1 MKRGVKVCFKVKLH
15 VTDERYK
22 IPHRKKKSFIEKKK
36 AVTFHL
42 VHRSQR
48 DPLAA
53 DEKAPQHV
61 LLPAKVEVEKRQEE
75 QRKYGVFFDDDY
87 DYLQHLKESS
97 SQTELVAAGPSC
109 ADKESFHSRDDGDDD
124 DDDNEVERRIE
135 KDVLEATIH
144 LPSSVF
150 ATEFEEEVGLL
161 NKAAPISGPRLDM
174 DPDIV
179 AALDE
184 DFDYDDPDNILED
197 DFIVKANCTAAAPDA
212 EGDCADDEDEWEDT
226 DDEEGGDF
234 DSEAGFSSDEHG
246 DGGGREFMFMDEETK
261 SRFTEYSLT
270 SSVMRRNEQ
279 LTLLDD
285 RFEKFYEQF
294 DDDEIGALDNAELE
308 GFIQPD
314 SARLEEV
321 IKDYLKEREKDSL
334 RPEDLG
340 PKELPVLKEEEEDE
354 EEEELELVVIE
365 APEEKWDCETIISTY
380 SNIYNRPKVIEE
392 PPKPKPIRV
401 SSKTGIPLDVLPATG
416 LTAKQAER
424 MTRINDSD
432 LPRVSTQPRNREES
446 KEERKA
452 RKQAIK
458 EERKERRVEKK
469 ANKMAFKEEK
479 VRQEK
484 QMANLRTNIQGLKL

>member
-1 MKRGVKVCFKVKLH
+1 M
-15 VTDERYK
+15 
-22 IPHRKKKSFIEKKK
+22 PHRKKKSFIEKKK

-61 LLPAKVEVEKRQEE
+61 LLPAAKVDAEKRLEE
-75 QRKYGVFFDDDY
+75 QRNFGVFFDDDY
-87 DYLQHLKESS
+87 DYLQHLKEASGPS
-97 SQTELVAAGPSC
+97 ELVATGPSYPDRGSC
-109 ADKESFHSRDDGDDD
+109 DLRDEEEEKEK
-124 DDDNEVERRIE
+124 EVEA
-135 KDVLEATIH
+135 EATLH

-150 ATEFEEEVGLL
+150 ASEFEEDVGLL
-161 NKAAPISGPRLDM
+161 NKAAPVSGPRLDM

-184 DFDYDDPDNILED
+184 DFDFEDPDNILDD
-197 DFIVKANCTAAAPDA
+197 DFILKANCTDRALDA
-212 EGDCADDEDEWEDT
+212 EGYHDEDDDDEWEDT
-226 DDEEGGDF
+226 DEEGDF
-234 DSEAGFSSDEHG
+234 DSEGGFSGDERTER
-246 DGGGREFMFMDEETK
+246 DGEDGEFLFMNEETK

-308 GFIQPD
+308 GFIGPD
-314 SARLEEV
+314 SGRLEEV
-321 IKDYLKEREKDSL
+321 IRDYFKEKQKDSL

-340 PKELPVLKEEEEDE
+340 PKELPVVKEEEEDE
-354 EEEELELVVIE
+354 EEEEMETVVIE
-365 APEEKWDCETIISTY
+365 APQENWDCETIISTY
-380 SNIYNRPKVIEE
+380 SNLYNRPKIIEE

-401 SSKTGIPLDVLPATG
+401 SNRTGIPLDVLPSKS

-432 LPRVSTQPRNREES
+432 LPRVSTQPRSREES
-446 KEERKA
+446 KEEKKA

-469 ANKMAFKEEK
+469 ANKTAFKEEK
-479 VRQEK
+479 ARQEK
-484 QMANLRTNIQGLKL
+484 QMLNLRTNIQGLKL

>member
-1 MKRGVKVCFKVKLH
+1 MKI
-15 VTDERYK
+15 T
-22 IPHRKKKSFIEKKK
+22 KKSFIEKKK

-61 LLPAKVEVEKRQEE
+61 LLPATKVEAEKRREE
-75 QRKYGVFFDDDY
+75 QRNFGVFFDDDY
-87 DYLQHLKESS
+87 DYLQHLKEASGPS
-97 SQTELVAAGPSC
+97 ELVAAGPSYT
-109 ADKESFHSRDDGDDD
+109 D
-124 DDDNEVERRIE
+124 RRAVHFNDEDEEDEEEHWGHCNRQASIN
-135 KDVLEATIH
+135 

-150 ATEFEEEVGLL
+150 ASEFEEEVGLL

-184 DFDYDDPDNILED
+184 DFDYDDPDNILDD
-197 DFIVKANCTAAAPDA
+197 DFIVKANSASGAVDV
-212 EGDCADDEDEWEDT
+212 EGDDDDDDDDDEWEDT
-226 DDEEGGDF
+226 DEEGDF
-234 DSEAGFSSDEHG
+234 DSEGGFSGDE
-246 DGGGREFMFMDEETK
+246 DVEGGGRGREFLFMDEETK

-279 LTLLDD
+279 LSLLDD

-308 GFIQPD
+308 GYIRTGQKM
-314 SARLEEV
+314 L
-321 IKDYLKEREKDSL
+321 YL
-334 RPEDLG
+334 RPDDLG
-340 PKELPVLKEEEEDE
+340 PKELPVVKEEEEDE
-354 EEEELELVVIE
+354 EEEEEMETVVME

-401 SSKTGIPLDVLPATG
+401 SSKTGIPLDVLPARG

-424 MTRINDSD
+424 MTMINDSD
-432 LPRVSTQPRNREES
+432 LPRVSMQPRNKEES

-484 QMANLRTNIQGLKL
+484 QMLNLRTNIQGLKL

>member
-1 MKRGVKVCFKVKLH
+1 M
-15 VTDERYK
+15 
-22 IPHRKKKSFIEKKK
+22 PHRKKKSFIEKKK

-61 LLPAKVEVEKRQEE
+61 LLQTGKVDVDKQLE
-75 QRKYGVFFDDDY
+75 QQREFGVFFDDNY
-87 DYLQHLKESS
+87 NYLQHLKEPS
-97 SQTELVAAGPSC
+97 TPFELVAARTSHTKTGKTPLKDEEE
-109 ADKESFHSRDDGDDD
+109 DKDDD
-124 DDDNEVERRIE
+124 EEEEDDEDTEEEVI
-135 KDVLEATIH
+135 VLPAATLN

-150 ATEFEEEVGLL
+150 ASEFEEEVGLL
-161 NKAAPISGPRLDM
+161 NKAAPISGPRLDL

-184 DFDYDDPDNILED
+184 DFDYDDPENQLDD
-197 DFIVKANCTAAAPDA
+197 DFIMKANVMCGAMEV
-212 EGDCADDEDEWEDT
+212 EGGDEEDEDGDGEGWEDT
-226 DDEEGGDF
+226 DEEGDV
-234 DSEAGFSSDEHG
+234 DSEFSDE
-246 DGGGREFMFMDEETK
+246 DGERRAKEFLFMDEETK
-261 SRFTEYSLT
+261 SRFTEYSMS

-321 IKDYLKEREKDSL
+321 IKDYFIQKGKEYL
-334 RPEDLG
+334 RPDDLG
-340 PKELPVLKEEEEDE
+340 PKELPAVKEEDEDDDEDE
-354 EEEELELVVIE
+354 EEEMETVVIKG
-365 APEEKWDCETIISTY
+365 PEEKWDCETIISTY
-380 SNIYNRPKVIEE
+380 SNIYNRPKLIQE
-392 PPKPKPIRV
+392 PQRTKPIRV
-401 SSKTGIPLDVLPATG
+401 SQKTGIPLDVLPTKG

-424 MTRINDSD
+424 MMRINDSD
-432 LPRVSTQPRNREES
+432 LPRVSTQQRS
-446 KEERKA
+446 KEESTEE
-452 RKQAIK
+452 RKQRKLAIK

-469 ANKMAFKEEK
+469 ANQLAFKEEK

-484 QMANLRTNIQGLKL
+484 QMLSLRANVQGMKL

>member
-1 MKRGVKVCFKVKLH
+1 M
-15 VTDERYK
+15 
-22 IPHRKKKSFIEKKK
+22 PHRKKKAFIDKKK

-42 VHRSQR
+42 VHRSQK

-61 LLPAKVEVEKRQEE
+61 LLPATKVETEKRREE
-75 QRKYGVFFDDDY
+75 QRKFGVFFDDDY
-87 DYLQHLKESS
+87 DYLQHLKEASGPS
-97 SQTELVAAGPSC
+97 ELVYSDRQPFSLQDEEEENEGG
-109 ADKESFHSRDDGDDD
+109 KIVHK
-124 DDDNEVERRIE
+124 DNPASSIN
-135 KDVLEATIH
+135 

-150 ATEFEEEVGLL
+150 ASEFEEKVGLL

-179 AALDE
+179 AALDD
-184 DFDYDDPDNILED
+184 DFDFENPNNILDD
-197 DFIVKANCTAAAPDA
+197 DFIIRANSGTGAVDT
-212 EGDCADDEDEWEDT
+212 EGDSHDDDDDEWEDT
-226 DDEEGGDF
+226 DEEGDF
-234 DSEAGFSSDEHG
+234 DSDGSFSSNEDAQG
-246 DGGGREFMFMDEETK
+246 DGRGREFLFMDEETK

-308 GFIQPD
+308 GFIEPD
-314 SARLEEV
+314 SVRLDEV
-321 IKDYLKEREKDSL
+321 LKDYFKQKEKESL

-340 PKELPVLKEEEEDE
+340 PKELPVVREEEEDE
-354 EEEELELVVIE
+354 DEEEEMETIVVE

-392 PPKPKPIRV
+392 PQKPKPIRV
-401 SSKTGIPLDVLPATG
+401 SSKTGIPLDVLPARG

-424 MTRINDSD
+424 MTRINDTD
-432 LPRVSTQPRNREES
+432 LPRVSAQPRSKEES

-458 EERKERRVEKK
+458 EERKERRAEKK

-479 VRQEK
+479 ARQEK
-484 QMANLRTNIQGLKL
+484 QMLNLRTNVQGLKL

>member
-1 MKRGVKVCFKVKLH
+1 M
-15 VTDERYK
+15 
-22 IPHRKKKSFIEKKK
+22 PHRKKKSFIEKKK

-53 DEKAPQHV
+53 DETAPQHV
-61 LLPAKVEVEKRQEE
+61 LLPATKVEAEKRREE
-75 QRKYGVFFDDDY
+75 QRNFGVFFDDDY
-87 DYLQHLKESS
+87 DYLQHLREASG
-97 SQTELVAAGPSC
+97 TNELVASGPAP
-109 ADKESFHSRDDGDDD
+109 ADRRLVHVRDEDEEDEEEDGTDGAIPAASI
-124 DDDNEVERRIE
+124 N
-135 KDVLEATIH
+135 

-150 ATEFEEEVGLL
+150 ASEFEEAVGLL

-184 DFDYDDPDNILED
+184 DFDYDDPDNILDD
-197 DFIVKANCTAAAPDA
+197 DFISKANSAGGAAG
-212 EGDCADDEDEWEDT
+212 ERGDDDEDDDDDDEWEDT
-226 DDEEGGDF
+226 DSEGDF
-234 DSEAGFSSDEHG
+234 DSEGGLSGDEE
-246 DGGGREFMFMDEETK
+246 GGGREFLFMDEETK
-261 SRFTEYSLT
+261 SRFTEYSMT

-294 DDDEIGALDNAELE
+294 DDDEIGALDNSELE
-308 GFIQPD
+308 GFIEPD
-314 SARLEEV
+314 SARLEEI
-321 IKDYLKEREKDSL
+321 IKDYFIQKEKEYL
-334 RPEDLG
+334 RPDDLG
-340 PKELPVLKEEEEDE
+340 PKELPVVKEEEEGEEQE
-354 EEEELELVVIE
+354 EEEMETVVMV

-392 PPKPKPIRV
+392 PPKPKQIRV
-401 SSKTGIPLDVLPATG
+401 SAKTGIPLDVLPSRG
-416 LTAKQAER
+416 LTGKQAER

-432 LPRVSTQPRNREES
+432 LPRVSAQPRCKEES

-469 ANKMAFKEEK
+469 ANKTAFKEEK

-484 QMANLRTNIQGLKL
+484 QMANLRTNVQGLKL

>member
-1 MKRGVKVCFKVKLH
+1 M
-15 VTDERYK
+15 
-22 IPHRKKKSFIEKKK
+22 PHRKKKSFIEKKK

-53 DEKAPQHV
+53 DENAPQHV
-61 LLPAKVEVEKRQEE
+61 LLPASKVEMEQRQEE

-87 DYLQHLKESS
+87 NYLQHLKEACAS
-97 SQTELVAAGPSC
+97 TELVATGSAHH
-109 ADKESFHSRDDGDDD
+109 DKPAVLLQDDD
-124 DDDNEVERRIE
+124 EEEEED
-135 KDVLEATIH
+135 KGVLAATIK

-150 ATEFEEEVGLL
+150 ASEFEEEVGLL

-184 DFDYDDPDNILED
+184 DFDYDDPDNMLDD
-197 DFIVKANCTAAAPDA
+197 DFVVKANCSSKAGEEE
-212 EGDCADDEDEWEDT
+212 EGDDDEWEDT
-226 DDEEGGDF
+226 DEEGDF
-234 DSEAGFSSDEHG
+234 DSEGGFSGDEERNNH
-246 DGGGREFMFMDEETK
+246 ECLFADEETK
-261 SRFTEYSLT
+261 SRFTEYSMT
-270 SSVMRRNEQ
+270 SSVMRRNDQ

-294 DDDEIGALDNAELE
+294 DDDEIGPLDNAELE
-308 GFIQPD
+308 GFIEPD

-321 IKDYLKEREKDSL
+321 IKDYFKEKEKDAL

-340 PKELPVLKEEEEDE
+340 PKEVSGVKDEEEGDE
-354 EEEELELVVIE
+354 EEEMETVVLE

-392 PPKPKPIRV
+392 PRKQKPICV
-401 SSKTGIPLDVLPATG
+401 SSKTGIPLDVLPAKG

-424 MTRINDSD
+424 MTRINDCD
-432 LPRVSTQPRNREES
+432 LPRVSTQPRNKEENL
-446 KEERKA
+446 EERKA

-458 EERKERRVEKK
+458 VERKERRVEKK

-484 QMANLRTNIQGLKL
+484 QMLNLKLNVQGLKL

>member
-1 MKRGVKVCFKVKLH
+1 M
-15 VTDERYK
+15 
-22 IPHRKKKSFIEKKK
+22 PHRKKKSFIEKKK

-61 LLPAKVEVEKRQEE
+61 LLPATKVEAEKRREE
-75 QRKYGVFFDDDY
+75 QRNFGVFFDDDY
-87 DYLQHLKESS
+87 DYLQHLKEASGPS
-97 SQTELVAAGPSC
+97 ELVAAGPSYTDRR
-109 ADKESFHSRDDGDDD
+109 AVHFRDEDKEDEEEEGDTVTDKAFPAASI
-124 DDDNEVERRIE
+124 N
-135 KDVLEATIH
+135 

-150 ATEFEEEVGLL
+150 ASEFEEEVGLL

-184 DFDYDDPDNILED
+184 DFDYDDPDNILDD
-197 DFIVKANCTAAAPDA
+197 DFIIKANSASGAVDI
-212 EGDCADDEDEWEDT
+212 EGDNDDDDDDDEWEDT
-226 DDEEGGDF
+226 DEEGDF
-234 DSEAGFSSDEHG
+234 DSEGGFSGDE
-246 DGGGREFMFMDEETK
+246 DVEGGGRGREFLFMDEETK

-279 LTLLDD
+279 LSLLDD

-308 GFIQPD
+308 GYIEPD

-321 IKDYLKEREKDSL
+321 IKDYFKQKEKEYL
-334 RPEDLG
+334 RPDDLG
-340 PKELPVLKEEEEDE
+340 PKELPVVKEEEDE
-354 EEEELELVVIE
+354 EEEEEMETVVME
-365 APEEKWDCETIISTY
+365 PPEEKWDCETIISTY

-401 SSKTGIPLDVLPATG
+401 SSKTGIPLDVLPARG

-424 MTRINDSD
+424 MTMINDLD
-432 LPRVSTQPRNREES
+432 LPRVSAQPRNKEES

-484 QMANLRTNIQGLKL
+484 QMLNLRTNIQGLKL

>member
-1 MKRGVKVCFKVKLH
+1 M
-15 VTDERYK
+15 
-22 IPHRKKKSFIEKKK
+22 PHRKKKSFIEKKK

-61 LLPAKVEVEKRQEE
+61 LLPATKGEVEKRREE
-75 QRKYGVFFDDDY
+75 QRQFGVFFDDDY
-87 DYLQHLKESS
+87 NYLQHLKEPSCT
-97 SQTELVAAGPSC
+97 TELVAAGPLSTDRRLIRIC
-109 ADKESFHSRDDGDDD
+109 DEEEENAEEGDTDK
-124 DDDNEVERRIE
+124 
-135 KDVLEATIH
+135 TIPAASIN

-150 ATEFEEEVGLL
+150 ASEFEEEVGLL

-184 DFDYDDPDNILED
+184 DFDFDDPDNMLDD
-197 DFIVKANCTAAAPDA
+197 DFIIKANTASGAVDI
-212 EGDCADDEDEWEDT
+212 EGDDDEDDGDDDEWEDT
-226 DDEEGGDF
+226 DEEDDF
-234 DSEAGFSSDEHG
+234 DSEGGLSGDEDTEG
-246 DGGGREFMFMDEETK
+246 RGREFMFMDEETK
-261 SRFTEYSLT
+261 SRFTEYSMT

-308 GFIQPD
+308 GFIEPD

-321 IKDYLKEREKDSL
+321 IKDYFIQKEKEYL
-334 RPEDLG
+334 RPDDLG
-340 PKELPVLKEEEEDE
+340 PKVLPVVKEEEEEDDGE
-354 EEEELELVVIE
+354 EEEMETVVIE

-380 SNIYNRPKVIEE
+380 SNIYNRPKVIKD
-392 PPKPKPIRV
+392 PPKIKPIRV
-401 SSKTGIPLDVLPATG
+401 SSKTGIPLDVLPARG

-432 LPRVSTQPRNREES
+432 LPRVSTQPRHREES
-446 KEERKA
+446 KEERRT

-458 EERKERRVEKK
+458 DERKERRVEKK

-484 QMANLRTNIQGLKL
+484 QMLNLRTNIQGMKL

>member
-1 MKRGVKVCFKVKLH
+1 M
-15 VTDERYK
+15 
-22 IPHRKKKSFIEKKK
+22 PHRKKKSFIEKKK

-61 LLPAKVEVEKRQEE
+61 LLPATKDTEKRRDE
-75 QRKYGVFFDDDY
+75 QREFGVFFDDDY
-87 DYLQHLKESS
+87 NYLQHLKEASA
-97 SQTELVAAGPSC
+97 TNELVAAGPVQH
-109 ADKESFHSRDDGDDD
+109 DR
-124 DDDNEVERRIE
+124 RRIHLPDE
-135 KDVLEATIH
+135 DDEDEEEDDMDKVIPATTIN

-150 ATEFEEEVGLL
+150 ASEFEEEVGLL

-184 DFDYDDPDNILED
+184 DFNYDDPDNLLDD
-197 DFIVKANCTAAAPDA
+197 DFIIKANTASGAVNR
-212 EGDCADDEDEWEDT
+212 EDDDDDEWEDT
-226 DDEEGGDF
+226 DEEGDF
-234 DSEAGFSSDEHG
+234 DSEGGFSGDENTEG
-246 DGGGREFMFMDEETK
+246 RTREFLFMDEETK
-261 SRFTEYSLT
+261 SRFTEYSMT

-321 IKDYLKEREKDSL
+321 IKDYFIQKEKEYL
-334 RPEDLG
+334 RPDDLG
-340 PKELPVLKEEEEDE
+340 PKELPVLKEEDEDE
-354 EEEELELVVIE
+354 EEDDDEEMETVVIK
-365 APEEKWDCETIISTY
+365 AQEEKWDCETIISTY
-380 SNIYNRPKVIEE
+380 SNIYNRPKIIQE
-392 PPKPKPIRV
+392 PPKTKPIRV
-401 SSKTGIPLDVLPATG
+401 SHKTGIPLDVLPTKG
-416 LTAKQAER
+416 LTAKQVER
-424 MTRINDSD
+424 MTMINDSD
-432 LPRVSTQPRNREES
+432 LPRVSTQIRNKEES
-446 KEERKA
+446 NEERKA

-469 ANKMAFKEEK
+469 ANKTAFKEEK

-484 QMANLRTNIQGLKL
+484 QMLNLRTNVQGMKL

>member
-1 MKRGVKVCFKVKLH
+1 M
-15 VTDERYK
+15 
-22 IPHRKKKSFIEKKK
+22 PHRKKKSFIEKKK

-61 LLPAKVEVEKRQEE
+61 LLPASKVEVEKRREE
-75 QRKYGVFFDDDY
+75 QREFGVFFDDDY
-87 DYLQHLKESS
+87 NYLQHLKEASCPV
-97 SQTELVAAGPSC
+97 ELVAAGPSRT
-109 ADKESFHSRDDGDDD
+109 DGRPIHLRDEDEENEEEGDMETAIPAASI
-124 DDDNEVERRIE
+124 N
-135 KDVLEATIH
+135 

-150 ATEFEEEVGLL
+150 ASEFEEEVGLL

-184 DFDYDDPDNILED
+184 DFDFDDPDNILDD
-197 DFIVKANCTAAAPDA
+197 DFIAKANTAGGAVDV
-212 EGDCADDEDEWEDT
+212 EGDDDDDEWDDT
-226 DDEEGGDF
+226 DEEGDF
-234 DSEAGFSSDEHG
+234 DSQGGFSGDE
-246 DGGGREFMFMDEETK
+246 DGRGREFLFMDEETK
-261 SRFTEYSLT
+261 SRFTEYSMT

-308 GFIQPD
+308 GFIEPD

-321 IKDYLKEREKDSL
+321 IKDYFIQKEKEYL
-334 RPEDLG
+334 RPDDLG

-354 EEEELELVVIE
+354 EEEEEEMETVVIG

-380 SNIYNRPKVIEE
+380 SNIYNRPKVIKD
-392 PPKPKPIRV
+392 PPKPKPICV
-401 SSKTGIPLDVLPATG
+401 SSKTGIPLDVLPARG
-416 LTAKQAER
+416 LTAKQAEC

-432 LPRVSTQPRNREES
+432 LPRVSTQPRDKQES
-446 KEERKA
+446 KDERKA

-458 EERKERRVEKK
+458 EERKERRGEKK

-484 QMANLRTNIQGLKL
+484 QMLNLRSNVQGMKL

>member
-1 MKRGVKVCFKVKLH
+1 M
-15 VTDERYK
+15 
-22 IPHRKKKSFIEKKK
+22 PHRKKKSFIEKKK

-61 LLPAKVEVEKRQEE
+61 LLPAAKVDAEKRREE
-75 QRKYGVFFDDDY
+75 QRKFGVFFDDDY
-87 DYLQHLKESS
+87 DYLQHLKEPSGTS
-97 SQTELVAAGPSC
+97 ELIAAGPSYY
-109 ADKESFHSRDDGDDD
+109 DRGSSDFRDEGEE
-124 DDDNEVERRIE
+124 NKVETVS
-135 KDVLEATIH
+135 KDIPEATIH

-150 ATEFEEEVGLL
+150 ASEFEEDVGLL
-161 NKAAPISGPRLDM
+161 NKAAPVSGPRLDM

-184 DFDYDDPDNILED
+184 DFDYDDPENMLED
-197 DFIVKANCTAAAPDA
+197 DFIVKANCADGALDA
-212 EGDCADDEDEWEDT
+212 EGGYDDDDDEWEDT
-226 DDEEGGDF
+226 DEEDDF
-234 DSEAGFSSDEHG
+234 DSKGGFSDDEHMEG
-246 DGGGREFMFMDEETK
+246 GAHDGEFLFMNEETK

-279 LTLLDD
+279 LSLLDD

-308 GFIQPD
+308 GFIEPD

-321 IKDYLKEREKDSL
+321 IKDYFKQKEKDSL

-354 EEEELELVVIE
+354 DEEEMETVVIE
-365 APEEKWDCETIISTY
+365 APQEKWDCETIISTY
-380 SNIYNRPKVIEE
+380 SNLYNRPKVIEE

-401 SSKTGIPLDVLPATG
+401 SGKTGIPLDVLPARG

-432 LPRVSTQPRNREES
+432 LPRVSTQARSKEES

-469 ANKMAFKEEK
+469 ANKVAFKEEK
-479 VRQEK
+479 ARQEK
-484 QMANLRTNIQGLKL
+484 QMLNLRTNIQGLKL

>member
-1 MKRGVKVCFKVKLH
+1 M
-15 VTDERYK
+15 
-22 IPHRKKKSFIEKKK
+22 PHRKKKSFIEKKK

-53 DEKAPQHV
+53 DENAPQHV
-61 LLPAKVEVEKRQEE
+61 LLPATKVEAEKRREE
-75 QRKYGVFFDDDY
+75 QRNYGVFFDDDY
-87 DYLQHLKESS
+87 DYLQHLKEASG
-97 SQTELVAAGPSC
+97 TNELVAAGPLYT
-109 ADKESFHSRDDGDDD
+109 DRRPVRLHDEEQEEEEERDESIPASS
-124 DDDNEVERRIE
+124 I
-135 KDVLEATIH
+135 K

-150 ATEFEEEVGLL
+150 ASEFEEEVGLL

-184 DFDYDDPDNILED
+184 DFDYNDPDNILED
-197 DFIVKANCTAAAPDA
+197 DFIIQANNANGAMDI
-212 EGDCADDEDEWEDT
+212 EGDHADDDDEWEDT
-226 DDEEGGDF
+226 DEDSDF
-234 DSEAGFSSDEHG
+234 DSEGGFSGGE
-246 DGGGREFMFMDEETK
+246 DGLGQEFLFADEETK
-261 SRFTEYSLT
+261 SRFTEYSMT

-308 GFIQPD
+308 GFIKPD
-314 SARLEEV
+314 SARLEQV
-321 IKDYLKEREKDSL
+321 IKEYFKQKENEALKPD
-334 RPEDLG
+334 DLG
-340 PKELPVLKEEEEDE
+340 PRELPDVKEEEEDE
-354 EEEELELVVIE
+354 EEEEMETLVVE

-380 SNIYNRPKVIEE
+380 SNIYNRPKVIED
-392 PPKPKPIRV
+392 PPKQAKPIRV
-401 SSKTGIPLDVLPATG
+401 SNKTGIPLDVLPARG

-432 LPRVSTQPRNREES
+432 LPRVSTQPRNKEES

-458 EERKERRVEKK
+458 EERKERRSEKK

-484 QMANLRTNIQGLKL
+484 QMLNLRTNIQGLKLQ

>member
-1 MKRGVKVCFKVKLH
+1 M
-15 VTDERYK
+15 
-22 IPHRKKKSFIEKKK
+22 PHRKKKSFIEKKK

-61 LLPAKVEVEKRQEE
+61 LLPAAKVEVEKRREE
-75 QRKYGVFFDDDY
+75 QRNYGVFFDDDY
-87 DYLQHLKESS
+87 DYLQHLKEASG
-97 SQTELVAAGPSC
+97 QTELVAAGPSHTDRQ
-109 ADKESFHSRDDGDDD
+109 AFQLHDEEEEDELDMDKAVPAS
-124 DDDNEVERRIE
+124 
-135 KDVLEATIH
+135 TIN

-150 ATEFEEEVGLL
+150 ASEFEEDVGLL

-184 DFDYDDPDNILED
+184 DFDYDDPDNVLDD
-197 DFIVKANCTAAAPDA
+197 DFIVKANSASAAADMR
-212 EGDCADDEDEWEDT
+212 GDGDDDDDDDDEWEDT
-226 DDEEGGDF
+226 DEEGDF
-234 DSEAGFSSDEHG
+234 DSEGGFSGEDA
-246 DGGGREFMFMDEETK
+246 GGREFLFMDEETK

-270 SSVMRRNEQ
+270 SSVMRRSEQ
-279 LTLLDD
+279 LSLLDD

-308 GFIQPD
+308 GFIEPD

-321 IKDYLKEREKDSL
+321 IKDYFKQKEKEYQ
-334 RPEDLG
+334 RPDDLG
-340 PKELPVLKEEEEDE
+340 PKELPVLKEQDEDEDE
-354 EEEELELVVIE
+354 EKEEEEMETLVIK

-380 SNIYNRPKVIEE
+380 SNIYNRPKVIKD
-392 PPKPKPIRV
+392 PPKLKPIRV
-401 SSKTGIPLDVLPATG
+401 SNKTGIPLDVLPARG
-416 LTAKQAER
+416 LTTKQAER

-432 LPRVSTQPRNREES
+432 LPRVSAQPRSKEES
-446 KEERKA
+446 KQERKA

-484 QMANLRTNIQGLKL
+484 QMLNLRTNVQGLKLS

>member
-1 MKRGVKVCFKVKLH
+1 M
-15 VTDERYK
+15 
-22 IPHRKKKSFIEKKK
+22 PHRKKKSFIEKKK

-61 LLPAKVEVEKRQEE
+61 LLPATQLEAEKRREE
-75 QRKYGVFFDDDY
+75 QRKFGVFFDDNY
-87 DYLQHLKESS
+87 DYLQHLKVASAPS
-97 SQTELVAAGPSC
+97 ELVAAGPSHT
-109 ADKESFHSRDDGDDD
+109 DRQVVQLHDEEDGDTDQTFPAASI
-124 DDDNEVERRIE
+124 N
-135 KDVLEATIH
+135 

-150 ATEFEEEVGLL
+150 ASEFEEEVGLL
-161 NKAAPISGPRLDM
+161 NKAAPVSGPRLDM

-184 DFDYDDPDNILED
+184 DFNYDDPDNILDD
-197 DFIVKANCTAAAPDA
+197 DFIIKANSASGTVEL
-212 EGDCADDEDEWEDT
+212 EGDYDEDGDDDDEWEDT
-226 DDEEGGDF
+226 DEEGDF
-234 DSEAGFSSDEHG
+234 DSEGGFSGDEDMEG
-246 DGGGREFMFMDEETK
+246 QRREFLFMDEETK

-270 SSVMRRNEQ
+270 SSVIRRNEQ

-308 GFIQPD
+308 GFIEPD

-321 IKDYLKEREKDSL
+321 IKDYFKQKEKEFQ
-334 RPEDLG
+334 RPDDLG
-340 PKELPVLKEEEEDE
+340 PKELPVVKEEEEDE
-354 EEEELELVVIE
+354 EEEEEMDTVVIE

-392 PPKPKPIRV
+392 PPKPKPIHV
-401 SSKTGIPLDVLPATG
+401 SSKTGIPLDVLPARG

-424 MTRINDSD
+424 MTMINDSD
-432 LPRVSTQPRNREES
+432 LPRVSTQPRNKEES

-458 EERKERRVEKK
+458 DERKERRAEKK
-469 ANKMAFKEEK
+469 ANKTAFKEEK
-479 VRQEK
+479 LRQEK
-484 QMANLRTNIQGLKL
+484 QMLNLRTNIQGLKL